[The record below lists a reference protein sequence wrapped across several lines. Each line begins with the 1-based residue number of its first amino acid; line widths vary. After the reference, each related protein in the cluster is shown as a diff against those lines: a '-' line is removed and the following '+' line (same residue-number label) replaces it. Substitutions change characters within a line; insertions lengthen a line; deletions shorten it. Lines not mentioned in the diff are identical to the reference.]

1 MLIEFS
7 VENFKSFRHRQTFS
21 MVAAP
26 RLRKKDNVFQP
37 TVFGEKLPPLLKV
50 AAIYGPNASGKSSLL
65 DALGLAYRMIS
76 FDASAKKP
84 LPAKPFRFDPNL
96 LDKPTRVEYHFIA
109 EGCRYQFNLSFD
121 FVRVV
126 EERLVAFPRGREQL
140 IYERKFSNGVE
151 NYKTDFLEG
160 PSELHNVWKKLT
172 SGRVLF
178 LTQAVANS
186 SDEQDQLRIPLTWI
200 SSLIPLSDQLDH
212 LGRSTQYLVAKS
224 SSMHVDITSY
234 LRDIDVPVTKIRS
247 ESLDEDMEQ
256 DSGDRDF
263 IQEEL
268 RSAMDGTTPYKTTLT
283 HTTALGEADFDYME
297 ESKGTRSLL
306 SFYIPWKLLPDRL
319 VVVDEMDSSLHP
331 KLVADLVR
339 KHLKNSRNGQLIF
352 TTHDTHLMDTKLLRR
367 DQVWITERDQNG
379 ATEIRAIYDFAGRD
393 DEDIEKRYYEGR
405 YRGLPILKE
414 F

>member
-7 VENFKSFRHRQTFS
+7 VENFKSFRARQTFS

-26 RLRKKDNVFQP
+26 RLRKRENVFQP
-37 TVFGEKLPPLLKV
+37 VAHGEKLPPLLKV

-65 DALGLAYRMIS
+65 DALSLAYRMLS
-76 FDASAKKP
+76 FDSASKKP
-84 LPAKPFRFDPNL
+84 LPAKPFRFDPSL

-109 EGCRYQFNLSFD
+109 ENCRYQFNLGFD
-121 FVRVV
+121 ITRVI
-126 EERLVAFPRGREQL
+126 EEKLIAFPRGREQL
-140 IYERKFSNGVE
+140 IYERLYENGVE
-151 NYKTDFLEG
+151 TYRTDFLEG
-160 PSELHNVWKKLT
+160 PPELHNVWKKLT
-172 SGRVLF
+172 SGRSLF

-186 SDEQDQLRIPLTWI
+186 SDEQTQLRIPLHWI

-212 LGRSTQYLVAKS
+212 LGRSTQYMVAKS
-224 SSMHVDITSY
+224 TSMHIDLASY

-247 ESLDEDMEQ
+247 ESLDGEIVQ
-256 DSGDRDF
+256 DVGDRDF
-263 IQEEL
+263 VQEEL
-268 RSAMDGTTPYKTTLT
+268 VSAMDGTTLYKTTLT

-319 VVVDEMDSSLHP
+319 VVIDEMDSSLHP

-339 KHLKNSRNGQLIF
+339 KHLKMSRNGQLIF

-367 DQVWITERDQNG
+367 DQVWITERDLNG
-379 ATEIRAIYDFAGRD
+379 ATEIHAIYDFAGRD

-405 YRGLPILKE
+405 YRGLPILKDL
-414 F
+414 